1 VEKPDADGTV
11 KAIFSPQ
18 VKAPHVTLTD
28 ENAVFAE
35 TRRDFLQ
42 MNVLAGNSA
51 HGISVVSRALGEVYQ
66 VFELRKII
74 DEGISQ
80 S

>member
-1 VEKPDADGTV
+1 
-11 KAIFSPQ
+11 
-18 VKAPHVTLTD
+18 VTLTD

-66 VFELRKII
+66 VFESGGGGG
-74 DEGISQ
+74 DEGS
-80 S
+80 SER